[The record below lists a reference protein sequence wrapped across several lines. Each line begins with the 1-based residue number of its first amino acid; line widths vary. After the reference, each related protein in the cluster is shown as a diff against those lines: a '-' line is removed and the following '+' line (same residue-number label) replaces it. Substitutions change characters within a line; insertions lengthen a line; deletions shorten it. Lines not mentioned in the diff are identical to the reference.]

1 MASAWETISS
11 DRRREPRY
19 KVSLRASVSVI
30 EPGAE
35 ESRRATVL
43 AHTRD
48 VSKGGLSLVMPDAR
62 LGAHSLGEGGHAVLV
77 VVVLPTGDHVNLEG
91 RMTYCMPLKVDE
103 PAAGCLA
110 GVQITALGPKDRA
123 AYYDFIDSL

>member
-1 MASAWETISS
+1 MASVWETISS
-11 DRRREPRY
+11 ERRQGPRH

-48 VSKGGLSLVMPDAR
+48 VSTDGLCLVMPAAR
-62 LGAHSLGEGGHAVLV
+62 MGPHNLDEGGHAVLV
-77 VVVLPTGDHVNLEG
+77 VLVLPTGQSVKLEG
-91 RMTYCMPLKVDE
+91 RLAYCTPLKADE

-110 GVQITALGPKDRA
+110 GVQITALGPEDRA

>member
-19 KVSLRASVSVI
+19 KLSLRASVSVI

-35 ESRRATVL
+35 ESRLATVL

-48 VSKGGLSLVMPDAR
+48 VSKGGLSLVIPDAS
-62 LGAHSLGEGGHAVLV
+62 LGSHSLGEGSHDVLV
-77 VVVLPTGDHVNLEG
+77 VVVLPAGDSVKLEG
-91 RMTYCMPLKVDE
+91 RLAYCIPLKADE
-103 PAAGCLA
+103 PVAGCLA
-110 GVQITALGPKDRA
+110 GILITALGPEDRA